1 MRNLTLTYKRIN
13 FFIKK
18 KKLLCVGPLGYIIQ
32 SLDGLGLF
40 FFKNS
45 LYFTSKVSFASF
57 IAHFFQRFKGV
68 VIGYTAHLRFKGLGF
83 RFIQLRKK
91 LIIRIGF
98 THYIELVLPT
108 SVSTVGYKNNLYLFS
123 INQVLL
129 NSLVVSI
136 KRLYKFNKYN
146 EKGIFQAGLPVIL
159 KVGKIR
165 T

>member
-1 MRNLTLTYKRIN
+1 MRNQIVTYKGIN

-18 KKLLCVGPLGYIIQ
+18 KKVLFVGPLGFMVQNIAGKGLLYI
-32 SLDGLGLF
+32 S
-40 FFKNS
+40 NA
-45 LYFTSKVSFASF
+45 LYFTSKASLASF

-68 VIGYTAHLRFKGLGF
+68 VIGFTAHLRFKGLGF
-83 RFIQLRKK
+83 RFIQFKDK
-91 LIIRIGF
+91 LVIRIGF
-98 THYIELVLPT
+98 THYIEMPLPK
-108 SVSTVGYKNNLYLFS
+108 SVSTVGYRNNLYLFS

-129 NSLVVSI
+129 NSLVIAI